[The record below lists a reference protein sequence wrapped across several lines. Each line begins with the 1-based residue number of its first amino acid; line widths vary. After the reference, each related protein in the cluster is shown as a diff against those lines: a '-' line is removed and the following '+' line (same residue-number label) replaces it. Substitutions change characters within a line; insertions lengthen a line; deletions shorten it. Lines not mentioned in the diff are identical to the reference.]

1 MNVITGNRNMSWM
14 IDYNTDD
21 YVDDNQEMEYW
32 NTH

>member
-1 MNVITGNRNMSWM
+1 MNGITGNRNMSWM